1 MAEWRDNHTKW
12 LPRSVVVYSMP
23 ELYQVLKKKWS
34 TGFRIVF
41 VPTFG
46 KESQQLDAL
55 AKYILQIQSGFG
67 ITHHANITF
76 FIDEA
81 QECIPAGTGL
91 RNPSHGAIML
101 ARMGRKKGVNMI
113 VASQRIKTVDINV
126 RANLN
131 GIYIFRLEEL
141 ADINEANQIIQDKNG
156 LLSMKDYEFYY
167 KSGGQIKFFKKS

>member
-1 MAEWRDNHTKW
+1 
-12 LPRSVVVYSMP
+12 
-23 ELYQVLKKKWS
+23 
-34 TGFRIVF
+34 
-41 VPTFG
+41 
-46 KESQQLDAL
+46 
-55 AKYILQIQSGFG
+55 
-67 ITHHANITF
+67 
-76 FIDEA
+76 
-81 QECIPAGTGL
+81 
-91 RNPSHGAIML
+91 
-101 ARMGRKKGVNMI
+101 MI